1 MLSKH
6 YYYTLLYFKI
16 HLEFNPLFNP
26 FEINR
31 KLWSEVILTDS
42 LILKIKLDL
51 SLIASLY
58 SLLKEKS
65 ILEKA

>member
-1 MLSKH
+1 MVQSNS
-6 YYYTLLYFKI
+6 YGF
-16 HLEFNPLFNP
+16 FN
-26 FEINR
+26 
-31 KLWSEVILTDS
+31 T
-42 LILKIKLDL
+42 ILKIKLDL